1 MDDLTGKLNEILS
14 NPQAMEQVNALAGML
29 GLGSDAAAS
38 GGASSSAPASEP
50 SSQSNPPSVLGNLG
64 NLSNAASSLGG
75 LGALGG
81 LFGGNPGGNSG
92 SNPLAGMNGEMM
104 QAMIKLLSLLN
115 SFQQEDDNTKLF
127 ACFATAAGRRTRK
140 KKLDEAVKIM
150 QMLRAVATAEKSRNF
165 VR

>member
-38 GGASSSAPASEP
+38 GGASSPAPASEP
-50 SSQSNPPSVLGNLG
+50 SSQSNPPSALGNLG
-64 NLSNAASSLGG
+64 NLANAVSRLGE

-81 LFGGNPGGNSG
+81 NSGGNSG

-104 QAMIKLLSLLN
+104 QAMMKLLPLLN
-115 SFQQEDDNTKLF
+115 SFQQEDDNTRLLH
-127 ACFATAAGRRTRK
+127 ALRPLLGGERK

-150 QMLRAVATAEKSRNF
+150 QMLRLLPLLKNQGIL
-165 VR
+165 

>member
-38 GGASSSAPASEP
+38 GGASSSVPASEP
-50 SSQSNPPSVLGNLG
+50 SSQSNPPSALGNLG

-104 QAMIKLLSLLN
+104 QAMIKLLPLLN
-115 SFQQEDDNTKLF
+115 SFQQEDDNTRLLH
-127 ACFATAAGRRTRK
+127 ALRPLLGGERK

-150 QMLRAVATAEKSRNF
+150 QMLRLLPLLKNQGIL
-165 VR
+165 